1 MCGIYLTNIP
11 LEKEKLEVKLEAISH
26 RGPDFTGTHQQDDLI
41 FGHTRLSILDLDPR
55 SNQPMIHENLVLVF
69 NGEIYNYQTIK
80 TELQELGETFST
92 QSDTEV
98 LLLGYKRWG
107 KALVPKLN
115 GMFAFSIYDRE
126 KREVFSARDRLGVKP
141 FYYSWDNGVFEIC
154 SQINPLSEGKTID
167 QQAIEIYLQTGYIPS
182 PWSIY
187 KEVKK
192 LKPGFTMTIRLTEQ
206 KIEFEQYWELR
217 SPQPTKLSYQE
228 AKEELHELL
237 KDAVKIRL
245 QSDVPYGSF
254 LSGGIDS
261 ALVSAIANNA
271 ENGNLRTFT
280 IGFDN
285 PEYDESTLARKF
297 SKIIQSN
304 HRETICSAKDLIEL
318 LPTFFKTYGEP
329 FADSSAIPSLLLNKT
344 TKSEVTVV
352 LSGDGG
358 DESFLGYNHFEWLIK
373 VLPFFKIPY
382 FFRNL
387 LGTLVPFQWFGKR
400 AEGIQEILKY
410 KTINNFIEGIFTGFG
425 PLLAEYKNVG
435 WLKEFKLFKI
445 LSDKPLQRAADLNI
459 KLWLE
464 NDSNVKV
471 DRASMAYGVE
481 VRSPFLD
488 YRVIEFA
495 RTLPTSYRFHNGK
508 RKRILR
514 DILNEYIPESVF
526 DVPKKGFSIPIAE
539 WMRNELKEDIQFH
552 LNDDFLQSIN
562 GLNVKRV
569 KKFMRLHFANER
581 DYSAYIW
588 RIYVLSKWFKN
599 NRVEEK
605 N

>member
-11 LEKEKLEVKLEAISH
+11 LEKEKLEVKLDAISH
-26 RGPDFTGTHQQDDLI
+26 RGPDFTGTHEQDDLI

-126 KREVFSARDRLGVKP
+126 KKEVFSARDRLGVKP

-154 SQINPLSEGKTID
+154 SQIKPLSEGKKID
-167 QQAIEIYLQTGYIPS
+167 DQAIEIYLQTGYIPS

-192 LKPGFTMTIRLTEQ
+192 LKPGFTMTMSLTEQ
-206 KIEFEQYWELR
+206 EVEFEQYWELK
-217 SPQPTKLSYQE
+217 PTKKTKLSYKE

-261 ALVSAIANNA
+261 ALVSAIANKA
-271 ENGNLRTFT
+271 ENGNLLTFT

-285 PEYDESTLARKF
+285 PEYDESTLARTF
-297 SKIIQSN
+297 SEIIQSN
-304 HRETICSAKDLIEL
+304 HKETICSARDLIDL
-318 LPTFFKTYGEP
+318 FPTFFKTYGEP

-344 TKSEVTVV
+344 TKPMVTVA

-358 DESFLGYNHFEWLIK
+358 DESFLGYNHFEWLTK

-382 FFRNL
+382 FFRSL
-387 LGTLVPFQWFGKR
+387 IGTLIPFQWLGKR
-400 AEGIQEILKY
+400 AEGVQSILKY
-410 KTINNFIEGIFTGFG
+410 RTFNNFIEGIFTGFG
-425 PLLAEYKNVG
+425 PLLLVQKNID

-445 LSDKPLQRAADLNI
+445 LADQPLQRAADLNI

-488 YRVIEFA
+488 YRVIELA
-495 RTLPTSYRFHNGK
+495 RTLPISYRFHKGK

-526 DVPKKGFSIPIAE
+526 DVPKKGFSIPLAE

-552 LNDDFLQSIN
+552 LNDEFLHSIK

-569 KKFMRLHFANER
+569 KKYMRSHFANER
-581 DYSAYIW
+581 DYSSYIW

>member
-11 LEKEKLEVKLEAISH
+11 LEKKKLEVKLNGISH
-26 RGPDFTGTHQQDDLI
+26 RGPDFRGTHQQDNLS
-41 FGHTRLSILDLDPR
+41 FGHTRLSILDLDSR
-55 SNQPMIHENLVLVF
+55 SNQPMIHEDYILVF
-69 NGEIYNYQTIK
+69 NGEIYNYK
-80 TELQELGETFST
+80 TVKKELQELGENFST
-92 QSDTEV
+92 QGDSEV
-98 LLLGYKRWG
+98 LLVGYKRWG

-115 GMFAFSIYDRE
+115 GMFAFSIYD
-126 KREVFSARDRLGVKP
+126 KKNNEVFSARDRLGVKP
-141 FYYSWDNGVFEIC
+141 FYYSWDKGVFEIC
-154 SQINPLSEGKTID
+154 SQIKPLSEGKTID
-167 QQAIEIYLQTGYIPS
+167 QEAVEIYLQTGYVPS

-192 LKPGFTMTIRLTEQ
+192 LKPGFTMTMSLTNQE
-206 KIEFEQYWELR
+206 IDFEQYWELQT
-217 SPQPTKLSYQE
+217 PQQTNLSYEE
-228 AKEELHELL
+228 AKEKLHELL

-261 ALVSAIANNA
+261 ALVSAIANKA
-271 ENGNLRTFT
+271 EKGNLRTFT

-285 PEYDESTLARKF
+285 PEYDESILANKF
-297 SKIIQSN
+297 SEIIGSN
-304 HRETICSAKDLIEL
+304 HQETICSANDLIDL
-318 LPTFFKTYGEP
+318 FPTFFKSYGEP

-344 TKSEVTVV
+344 TKPQVTVA

-358 DESFLGYNHFEWLIK
+358 DESFLGYNHFDWSSKLKFILK
-373 VLPFFKIPY
+373 TPY
-382 FFRNL
+382 FFRKIISEII
-387 LGTLVPFQWFGKR
+387 PFKWLGKR
-400 AEGIQEILKY
+400 GLGIKNILKY
-410 KTINNFIEGIFTGFG
+410 KTLDDFIEGIFTGFG
-425 PLLAEYKNVG
+425 PLLLKHKNVS
-435 WLKEFKLFKI
+435 WLKEFKQFKT
-445 LSDKPLQRAADLNI
+445 LSSQPLQRTADLNI

-495 RTLPTSYRFHNGK
+495 RTLPISYRFHNGK

-526 DVPKKGFSIPIAE
+526 DVPKKGFAIPLAVWI
-539 WMRNELKEDIQFH
+539 RNELKEDIQLH
-552 LNDDFLQSIN
+552 LTDEFLETIE
-562 GLNVKRV
+562 GLNVKTV
-569 KKFMRLHFANER
+569 KKFMRLHFTNKG

-588 RIYVLSKWFKN
+588 RVYVLAKWFKN
-599 NRVEEK
+599 NPIE

>member
-11 LEKEKLEVKLEAISH
+11 LEKKKLEVKLEWISH
-26 RGPDFTGTHQQDDLI
+26 RGPDFTGTLQQDNLS
-41 FGHTRLSILDLDPR
+41 FGHTRLSILDLDSR
-55 SNQPMIHENLVLVF
+55 SNQPMIHEDYVLVF
-69 NGEIYNYQTIK
+69 NGEIYNYKTIK
-80 TELQELGETFST
+80 KELQELGKTFST
-92 QSDTEV
+92 QGDSEV
-98 LLLGYKRWG
+98 LLVGYKHWG

-126 KREVFSARDRLGVKP
+126 KKEVFSARDRLGVKP
-141 FYYSWDNGVFEIC
+141 FYYSWDKGVFEIC
-154 SQINPLSEGKTID
+154 SQIKPLSKGKTID
-167 QQAIEIYLQTGYIPS
+167 QEAIEIYLQTGYVPS

-192 LKPGFTMTIRLTEQ
+192 LKPGFIMTMKLTEQ
-206 KIEFEQYWELR
+206 EIELEQYWELQ
-217 SPQPTKLSYQE
+217 SPKETNLSYQD
-228 AKEELHELL
+228 AKEELHKLL

-261 ALVSAIANNA
+261 ALVSAIANKT
-271 ENGNLRTFT
+271 ENGNLKTFT

-285 PEYDESTLARKF
+285 PEYDESALAKTF
-297 SKIIQSN
+297 SKIIGSN
-304 HRETICSAKDLIEL
+304 HHETICSAKDLIEL
-318 LPTFFKTYGEP
+318 FSTFFMTYGEP
-329 FADSSAIPSLLLNKT
+329 FADSSAVPSLLLNKT
-344 TKSEVTVV
+344 TKPHVTVA

-358 DESFLGYNHFEWLIK
+358 DESFLGYNHFDWSNKLKI
-373 VLPFFKIPY
+373 VLKTPY
-382 FFRNL
+382 FFRRL
-387 LGTLVPFQWFGKR
+387 ISIIFPFQWLGKR
-400 AEGIQEILKY
+400 GQGIKNILKY
-410 KTINNFIEGIFTGFG
+410 KNLDNFIEGIFTGFG
-425 PLLAEYKNVG
+425 PLLLKHKNLG
-435 WLKEFKLFKI
+435 WLEEFKLFKT
-445 LSDKPLQRAADLNI
+445 LSDYPLQRAADLNI

-495 RTLPTSYRFHNGK
+495 RTLPVSYRFDNGK

-514 DILNEYIPESVF
+514 DILNEYIPENVF
-526 DVPKKGFSIPIAE
+526 DVPKKGFAIPLAD
-539 WMRNELKEDIQFH
+539 WMRNELKEDIKSH
-552 LNDDFLQSIN
+552 LTEEFLDSIK

-569 KKFMRLHFANER
+569 KNFMRLHFANKG

-588 RIYVLSKWFKN
+588 RVYVLSKWFKN
-599 NRVEEK
+599 NRVEE
-605 N
+605 

>member
-11 LEKEKLEVKLEAISH
+11 LEKEKLEVKLEGIAH
-26 RGPDFTGTHQQDDLI
+26 RGPDFTGILQQDDLS
-41 FGHTRLSILDLDPR
+41 FGHTRLSILDLDAR
-55 SNQPMIHENLVLVF
+55 SNQPMIHEDYVLVF

-92 QSDTEV
+92 QGDSEV
-98 LLLGYKRWG
+98 LLVGYKRWG
-107 KALVPKLN
+107 KKLVPKLN
-115 GMFAFSIYDRE
+115 GMFAFSIYDKKNNE
-126 KREVFSARDRLGVKP
+126 IFSARDRLGVKP
-141 FYYSWDNGVFEIC
+141 FYYSWGKGVFEIC
-154 SQINPLSEGKTID
+154 SQIKPLSEGKTID
-167 QQAIEIYLQTGYIPS
+167 QEAIEIYLQTGYIPS

-192 LKPGFTMTIRLTEQ
+192 LKPGFIMTMKLTEQ
-206 KIEFEQYWELR
+206 EIELEQYWELQ
-217 SPQPTKLSYQE
+217 SPKETNLSYQE
-228 AKEELHELL
+228 AKEELHKLL

-261 ALVSAIANNA
+261 ALVSAIANKT
-271 ENGNLRTFT
+271 ENGNLKTFT

-285 PEYDESTLARKF
+285 PEYDESVLASKF
-297 SKIIQSN
+297 SEIIGSKHQ
-304 HRETICSAKDLIEL
+304 ETICSAKDLMEL
-318 LPTFFKTYGEP
+318 FPTFFKTYGEP

-344 TKSEVTVV
+344 TKPMVTVA

-358 DESFLGYNHFEWLIK
+358 DESFLGYNHFDWSNKLK
-373 VLPFFKIPY
+373 VVLKTPY
-382 FFRNL
+382 FFRRL
-387 LGTLVPFQWFGKR
+387 ISIIIPFQWLGKR
-400 AEGIQEILKY
+400 GQGIKNILQY
-410 KTINNFIEGIFTGFG
+410 KTFNNFIEGIFTGFG
-425 PLLAEYKNVG
+425 PLLLKHKNVG

-445 LSDKPLQRAADLNI
+445 LSDQSLQRAADLNI

-495 RTLPTSYRFHNGK
+495 RTLPISYRFHNGK

-526 DVPKKGFSIPIAE
+526 DVPKKGFSIPLAE
-539 WMRNELKEDIQFH
+539 WMRNELKEDIQSH
-552 LNDDFLQSIN
+552 LTEEFLDSIK
-562 GLNVKRV
+562 GLNVKRI
-569 KKFMRLHFANER
+569 KNFMRLHFANKG

-588 RIYVLSKWFKN
+588 RVYVLSKWFKN
-599 NRVEEK
+599 NRVEE
-605 N
+605 

>member
-1 MCGIYLTNIP
+1 MCGFYLTNLP
-11 LEKEKLEVKLEAISH
+11 LKEDELKIKLKGISH
-26 RGPDFTGTHQQDDLI
+26 RGPDFTGILQQDNLS

-55 SNQPMIHENLVLVF
+55 ANQPMLHEDYVLVF
-69 NGEIYNYQTIK
+69 NGEIYNYKTIK
-80 TELQELGETFST
+80 NELEELGETFST
-92 QSDTEV
+92 QGDSEV
-98 LLLGYKRWG
+98 LLVGYKRWG

-126 KREVFSARDRLGVKP
+126 KKEVFSARDRLGVKP
-141 FYYSWDNGVFEIC
+141 FYYSWDKGKFEIC
-154 SQINPLSEGKTID
+154 SQINPLSEGKNID
-167 QQAIEIYLQTGYIPS
+167 QEAIEIYLQTGYVPS

-187 KEVKK
+187 KEVRK
-192 LKPGFTMTIRLTEQ
+192 LKPGFLMTIKLHSKE
-206 KIEFEQYWELR
+206 IEFEQYWELQ
-217 SPQPTKLSYQE
+217 SPNETSLSYQE

-237 KDAVKIRL
+237 KDAIKIRL
-245 QSDVPYGSF
+245 NSDVPYGSF

-261 ALVSAIANNA
+261 ALVSAIANKEA
-271 ENGNLRTFT
+271 NGNLKTFT

-285 PEYDESTLARKF
+285 PEYDESKLAKTF
-297 SKIIQSN
+297 SKIIGSSHQ
-304 HRETICSAKDLIEL
+304 ETICSAKDLIEL
-318 LPTFFKTYGEP
+318 LPVFFETYGEP

-344 TKSEVTVV
+344 TKPMVTVA

-358 DESFLGYNHFEWLIK
+358 DESFLGYNHFNWSNKLK
-373 VLPFFKIPY
+373 VVLKTPY
-382 FFRNL
+382 FFRRL
-387 LGTLVPFQWFGKR
+387 ISIIIPFQWLGKR
-400 AEGIQEILKY
+400 GQGIKNILQY
-410 KTINNFIEGIFTGFG
+410 KTFNNFIEGIFTGFG
-425 PLLAEYKNVG
+425 PLLLKHKNVG

-445 LSDKPLQRAADLNI
+445 LSDQSLQRAADLNI

-495 RTLPTSYRFHNGK
+495 RTLPISYRFHNGK

-526 DVPKKGFSIPIAE
+526 DVPKKGFSIPLAE
-539 WMRNELKEDIQFH
+539 WMRNELKEDIQSH
-552 LNDDFLQSIN
+552 LTEEFLDSIK
-562 GLNVKRV
+562 GLNVKRI
-569 KKFMRLHFANER
+569 KNFMRLHFANKG

-588 RIYVLSKWFKN
+588 RVYVLSKWFKN
-599 NRVEEK
+599 NRVEE
-605 N
+605 

>member
-126 KREVFSARDRLGVKP
+126 KKEVFSARDRLGVKP

-154 SQINPLSEGKTID
+154 SQIKPLSEGKKID
-167 QQAIEIYLQTGYIPS
+167 DQAIEIYLQTGYIPS

-192 LKPGFTMTIRLTEQ
+192 LKPGFTMTMSLTEQ
-206 KIEFEQYWELR
+206 EVEFEQYWELK
-217 SPQPTKLSYQE
+217 PTKKTKLSYKE

-261 ALVSAIANNA
+261 ALVSAIANKA
-271 ENGNLRTFT
+271 ENGNLLTFT

-285 PEYDESTLARKF
+285 PEYDESTLARTF
-297 SKIIQSN
+297 SEIIQSN
-304 HRETICSAKDLIEL
+304 HKETICSARDLIDL
-318 LPTFFKTYGEP
+318 FPTFFKTYGEP

-344 TKSEVTVV
+344 TKPMVTVA

-358 DESFLGYNHFEWLIK
+358 DESFLGYNHFEWLTK

-382 FFRNL
+382 FFRSL
-387 LGTLVPFQWFGKR
+387 IGTLIPFQWLGKR
-400 AEGIQEILKY
+400 AEGVQSILKY
-410 KTINNFIEGIFTGFG
+410 RTFNNFIEGIFTGFG
-425 PLLAEYKNVG
+425 PLLLVKKNID

-445 LSDKPLQRAADLNI
+445 LADQPLQRAADLNI

-488 YRVIEFA
+488 YRVIELA
-495 RTLPTSYRFHNGK
+495 RTLPISYRFHKGK

-526 DVPKKGFSIPIAE
+526 DVPKKGFSIPLAE
-539 WMRNELKEDIQFH
+539 WMRNDLKEDIQLH
-552 LNDDFLQSIN
+552 LTDTFLHSIK
-562 GLNVKRV
+562 GLNVKSV
-569 KKFMRLHFANER
+569 KKFMRLHFENKQ
-581 DYSAYIW
+581 DYSAYLW
-588 RIYVLSKWFKN
+588 RVYVLSKWFKI
-599 NRVEEK
+599 NRFEE
-605 N
+605 

>member
-1 MCGIYLTNIP
+1 MCGFYLTNLP
-11 LEKEKLEVKLEAISH
+11 LKEDELKIKLKGISH
-26 RGPDFTGTHQQDDLI
+26 RGPDFTGILQQDNLS

-55 SNQPMIHENLVLVF
+55 ANQPMLHEDYVLVF
-69 NGEIYNYQTIK
+69 NGEIYNYKTIK
-80 TELQELGETFST
+80 NELEELGETFST
-92 QSDTEV
+92 QGDSEV
-98 LLLGYKRWG
+98 LLVGYKRWG

-126 KREVFSARDRLGVKP
+126 KKEVFSARDRLGVKP
-141 FYYSWDNGVFEIC
+141 FYYSWDKGKFEIC
-154 SQINPLSEGKTID
+154 SQIKPLSEGKTID
-167 QQAIEIYLQTGYIPS
+167 QEAIEIYLQTGYVPS
-182 PWSIY
+182 PWGIY
-187 KEVKK
+187 KEVRK
-192 LKPGFTMTIRLTEQ
+192 LKPGFIMTMKLTEQ
-206 KIEFEQYWELR
+206 EIEFEQYWELQ
-217 SPQPTKLSYQE
+217 SPKETKLSYQE

-261 ALVSAIANNA
+261 ALVSAIANKE
-271 ENGNLRTFT
+271 ENGNLKTFT

-285 PEYDESTLARKF
+285 PEYDESALAKTF
-297 SKIIQSN
+297 SKIIGSN
-304 HRETICSAKDLIEL
+304 HHETICSAKDLIDL
-318 LPTFFKTYGEP
+318 FPVFFMTYGEP
-329 FADSSAIPSLLLNKT
+329 FADSSAIPSLMLNKT
-344 TKSEVTVV
+344 TKPHVTVA

-358 DESFLGYNHFEWLIK
+358 DESFLGYNHFEWLTK
-373 VLPFFKIPY
+373 FETFFKLPY
-382 FFRNL
+382 FIRRL
-387 LGTLVPFQWFGKR
+387 ISIILPFQWLGKR
-400 AEGIQEILKY
+400 GQRIKNILQY
-410 KTINNFIEGIFTGFG
+410 KTFNNFIEGIFTGFG
-425 PLLAEYKNVG
+425 PLLLKHKNVG
-435 WLKEFKLFKI
+435 WLEEFKLFKI
-445 LSDKPLQRAADLNI
+445 LSDQPLQRAADLNI

-495 RTLPTSYRFHNGK
+495 RTLPISYRFHNGK

-526 DVPKKGFSIPIAE
+526 DVPKKGFSIPLAE
-539 WMRNELKEDIQFH
+539 WMRNELKEDIQSH
-552 LNDDFLQSIN
+552 LTVEFFDSIK

-569 KKFMRLHFANER
+569 KNFMRLHFANKR

-588 RIYVLSKWFKN
+588 RVYVLAKWFKN
-599 NRVEEK
+599 NPIE

>member
-1 MCGIYLTNIP
+1 MCGIYLTNLP
-11 LEKEKLEVKLEAISH
+11 LKEEELNLKVKRISH
-26 RGPDFTGTHQQDDLI
+26 RGPDFTGTLRQDGLS
-41 FGHTRLSILDLDPR
+41 FGHTRLSILDLDAR
-55 SNQPMIHENLVLVF
+55 SNQPMIHENYVLVF

-92 QSDTEV
+92 LGDSEV
-98 LLLGYKRWG
+98 LLVGYKRWG
-107 KALVPKLN
+107 KSFVNKLN

-126 KREVFSARDRLGVKP
+126 KKEVFSARDRLGVKP
-141 FYYSWDNGVFEIC
+141 FYYSWEKGVFEIC
-154 SQINPLSEGKTID
+154 SQINSLSDGKTID
-167 QQAIEIYLQTGYIPS
+167 QESIEIYLQTGYVPS

-192 LKPGFTMTIRLTEQ
+192 LKPGFTMTIRLIEQ
-206 KIEFEQYWELR
+206 EIEFEQYWELKPHR
-217 SPQPTKLSYQE
+217 ITKSSYQE
-228 AKEELHELL
+228 AKEKLHELL

-261 ALVSAIANNA
+261 ALVSAIANKA
-271 ENGNLRTFT
+271 KNGNLRTFT

-285 PEYDESTLARKF
+285 PKFDESALAGTF

-304 HRETICSAKDLIEL
+304 HKETICTAKDLMDL
-318 LPTFFKTYGEP
+318 FPTFFKTYGEP

-344 TKSEVTVV
+344 TKPFVTVA

-358 DESFLGYNHFEWLIK
+358 DESFLGYNHFDWSNKL
-373 VLPFFKIPY
+373 KIILKTPY
-382 FFRNL
+382 FLRRLISKIFPFHW
-387 LGTLVPFQWFGKR
+387 LGKKGQ
-400 AEGIQEILKY
+400 GIKNILQY
-410 KTINNFIEGIFTGFG
+410 KTLDNFIEGIFTGFG
-425 PLLAEYKNVG
+425 PLLLKYKNVG
-435 WLKEFKLFKI
+435 WLEKFKLFKT
-445 LSDKPLQRAADLNI
+445 LSDHPLQRAADLNI

-495 RTLPTSYRFHNGK
+495 RTLPIFYRFYNGK

-514 DILNEYIPESVF
+514 DILNEYIPETVF
-526 DVPKKGFSIPIAE
+526 DKPKKGFSIPLAE
-539 WMRNELKEDIQFH
+539 WIRNELKEDIQLH
-552 LNDDFLQSIN
+552 LTDAFLLSIK
-562 GLNVKRV
+562 GLDVNRV
-569 KKFMRLHFANER
+569 KKFMRLHFANKG
-581 DYSAYIW
+581 DYSPYIW
-588 RIYVLSKWFKN
+588 RVYVLSKWFKN
-599 NRVEEK
+599 NRIEGK